1 MAKLH
6 SATEDLII
14 LELVRR
20 QLQGS
25 QHKPRPVAAMERDAL
40 ADKPRELQRTE
51 R

>member
-1 MAKLH
+1 M
-6 SATEDLII
+6 TEDLII

-25 QHKPRPVAAMERDAL
+25 QRKPRPVAAMERDAL